1 MPQPP
6 TSPPPLPEA
15 IGPYRVRELLG
26 KAGQSTVYRA
36 EDPKGRPVALKLF
49 PRRLTEDAGA
59 AERFHRE
66 VAAVTPVT
74 RHAHLV
80 HVLGTGQE
88 GDRLYIAMEMIEGTS
103 LDRVLK
109 TRRVTLPEAFAVM
122 RGLCRGLIHAHQSG
136 YVHRNLTPRNVL
148 VSPDFSVVKI
158 SDLGSSSF
166 ESIAARSLTATLSTG
181 EIRLGAL
188 YYLAPET
195 MDGKAPVDARSDL
208 YSAGAIFHEMLTGRT
223 PGPKFG
229 LPSQLNPAVPSEV
242 DLVALRCL
250 GRRPEERYASAQDL
264 LAALERL
271 EETLNL
277 RVLTEI
283 REASSLLR
291 GAGTEGG
298 GKKTLLWVGI
308 TVAVLVVLA
317 VVFFV
322 MR

>member
-6 TSPPPLPEA
+6 TPPPSLPET

-36 EDPKGRPVALKLF
+36 EDAKGRAVALKLF

-88 GDRLYIAMEMIEGTS
+88 GDRLYVAMEMIEGTS

-109 TRRVTLPEAFAVM
+109 ARRVTLPEAFAVM
-122 RGLCRGLIHAHQSG
+122 RGICRGLIHAHQAG

-148 VSPDFSVVKI
+148 VSADFATVKI
-158 SDLGSSSF
+158 SDLGSSNF
-166 ESIAARSLTATLSTG
+166 ESVAARSLTATLSTG

-195 MDGKAPVDARSDL
+195 MDSKAAADARADL

-229 LPSQLNPAVPSEV
+229 LPSQLNPAIPSEV
-242 DLVALRCL
+242 DVVALRCL

-277 RVLTEI
+277 RVLTVI
-283 REASSLLR
+283 REAGSLLR
-291 GAGTEGG
+291 GGGSEGG
-298 GKKTLLWVGI
+298 GKKALLWVG
-308 TVAVLVVLA
+308 VAVLVALA